1 LPSYQISGPMAA
13 YHLESK
19 TMASSGGL

>member
-19 TMASSGGL
+19 TMASFGGL